1 MEADKGKRHT
11 VWASAEHVAEFEKM
25 LSLEKEFPGKS
36 LARDEQQCFAN
47 KLTPTCMLQLE
58 SIFRGKVTKGEWS
71 ENKYKRYQYLTLPR
85 VLQSLHVC

>member
-36 LARDEQQCFAN
+36 LARDELINCCN
-47 KLTPTCMLQLE
+47 SNPSSEGNVLTTVHPKK
-58 SIFRGKVTKGEWS
+58 SFGVKI
-71 ENKYKRYQYLTLPR
+71 
-85 VLQSLHVC
+85 